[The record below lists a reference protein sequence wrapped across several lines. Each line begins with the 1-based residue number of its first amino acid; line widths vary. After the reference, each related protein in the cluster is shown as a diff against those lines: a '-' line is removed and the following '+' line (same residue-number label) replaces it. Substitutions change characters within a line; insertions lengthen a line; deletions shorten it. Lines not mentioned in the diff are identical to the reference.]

1 MIKALE
7 LGYIAIPVEIL
18 TIIFEFLLPYPD
30 RMSAASVCARW
41 REASSQ
47 PCFVIRVLPVES
59 GARDAV
65 AAGTLTLAKNVCT
78 SLNEAL
84 TKALPGQTIVLGSGN
99 RTCFLTHLL
108 MSLLHTHKTPL
119 FLMCTAYLL
128 DLLGNVFAHFHTYSH
143 SFLMCSPHLHYPHPH
158 LSTTSLDLNP
168 SLKPPQHP

>member
-99 RTCFLTHLL
+99 RTCLLPFLLACFL
-108 MSLLHTHKTPL
+108 PSFLHTHKTPL
-119 FLMCTAYLL
+119 FLMCMTYLL
-128 DLLGNVFAHFHTYSH
+128 CLAGQHIFSFSYVFSFIFHIFFSYA
-143 SFLMCSPHLHYPHPH
+143 L
-158 LSTTSLDLNP
+158 
-168 SLKPPQHP
+168 PPL